1 MKKLLREPLLH
12 FLAIG
17 VGLFILFDLVAP
29 QDGNLDSRTIV
40 VDRGA
45 LLTFLQF
52 RSKAFNPEVAAARL
66 DALGDAQLQLL
77 IADYVREEAL
87 HREALALGMDQNDY
101 VIKQRLI
108 QSLQFITNGFVSA
121 AVDVSDEE
129 IADYYEANRDD
140 YYVDPYATFTHV
152 YFSSDRHGRE
162 QARQLAEAK
171 LAELNDT
178 QVPFTGSM
186 QHGDRFLYN
195 VNYVERTED
204 FVGSHFGRPM
214 AAALFA
220 LEPDDE
226 RWYGPLESAYGYHL
240 VMVTKR
246 TEGHYPPLD
255 DIADSVREDALRIKL
270 DEQNDRAV
278 QAIVDTYEVRLED
291 VRGTGG

>member
-29 QDGNLDSRTIV
+29 EDSNLDNKTIV

-52 RSKAFNPEVAAARL
+52 RSKAFNPEVAASRL
-66 DALGDAQLQLL
+66 DALGDAELQRL

-129 IADYYEANRDD
+129 IADYYEAHRDD

-178 QVPFTGSM
+178 KVPFTGSM

-214 AAALFA
+214 AAAVFE
-220 LEPDDE
+220 LEPVDE
-226 RWYGPLESAYGYHL
+226 TWYGPLESAYGYHL
-240 VMVTKR
+240 VMVTRR
-246 TEGHYPPLD
+246 TEGRYPPLEEIED
-255 DIADSVREDALRIKL
+255 TVREDALRIKL

-278 QAIVDTYEVRLED
+278 QAIVDTYEVRLGD